1 MNEWSKSYHASSLIN
16 ESKSPTM
23 KDQNEAKPGT
33 DDQPQ
38 FMDDGT
44 ETGRG

>member
-1 MNEWSKSYHASSLIN
+1 MNEWSESYHASSLIN
-16 ESKSPTM
+16 KSKATTRE
-23 KDQNEAKPGT
+23 DQNEAKPGT

-38 FMDDGT
+38 FTDNGI